1 MANNTLE
8 LLKLLNT
15 AKEYVDED
23 TLASVA
29 GMLAK
34 GTKSEK
40 KEEKKS
46 DNSGLEF
53 LLKAMSGLGDSK
65 NDDEAREKEDAAL
78 ISILEARGYT
88 VTKKGKESDVMGI
101 LSSLGEK
108 AEEAGLMDKLG
119 DILVDGAKK
128 ATKKAT
134 STKKSTTKKSTS
146 SSKKTSSTKK
156 TTTKKSTAK
165 KTTKK

>member
-8 LLKLLNT
+8 LLNLLKT

-34 GTKSEK
+34 GN

-46 DNSGLEF
+46 DNNGLEF
-53 LLKAMSGLGDSK
+53 LLKAMSGLNDSK
-65 NDDEAREKEDAAL
+65 DDEDARAKEDAAL

-88 VTKKGKESDVMGI
+88 VTKKSDKNDVVSI
-101 LSSLGEK
+101 LSSLSDK
-108 AEEAGLMDKLG
+108 AEESGLMDKLG
-119 DILVDGAKK
+119 DILVDSAKK
-128 ATKKAT
+128 AVKSTTKKA
-134 STKKSTTKKSTS
+134 STTKKSTTT
-146 SSKKTSSTKK
+146 KKTTTSKK
-156 TTTKKSTAK
+156 TTTKK
-165 KTTKK
+165 TTKK

>member
-40 KEEKKS
+40 KDEKKS

-119 DILVDGAKK
+119 DILVDSA
-128 ATKKAT
+128 KKAT

-156 TTTKKSTAK
+156 TTTKKTTTK

>member
-40 KEEKKS
+40 KDEKKS

-101 LSSLGEK
+101 LSGLGEK

-119 DILVDGAKK
+119 DILVDSA
-128 ATKKAT
+128 KKAT

-146 SSKKTSSTKK
+146 SSKKTSTTKK
-156 TTTKKSTAK
+156 TTTKKTTTK